1 MRFSPGLCAA
11 LTGRFFS
18 KAIAGRGKFPLVL
31 MLEPTHRCNLC
42 CAGCDRIRLY
52 EQGRSPDLTLEDC
65 LAAVSESGAPVVT
78 VTGGEPLLYG
88 ALKPLLAGLYRMRR
102 HVYLCTNGLLA
113 ASFIDATKPDPRLTL
128 SFHIDGMEATHDRIT
143 GRSGSFATSLEA
155 VKAGVRKGFRV
166 WTNTSVY
173 KESEAQEI
181 IALFSLLKNIGVD
194 GILVTP
200 AFGYES
206 VSESIFLSKEEAAGK
221 FRRMRRA
228 FRGLPMTGTPLYLDF
243 LEGKRQMA
251 CTPWGSPTRNPLGW
265 KSPCYLITDEYF
277 ATFSELMKKTDWDS
291 YGPGRDVRCAN
302 CMVHSGFEPT
312 AMREVFTRPRSML
325 RLMLWNM
332 LPS

>member
-18 KAIAGRGKFPLVL
+18 KAIAGRGNFPLVF

-88 ALKPLLAGLYRMRR
+88 HLKPLLAGLYRMRR

-143 GRSGSFATSLEA
+143 GRSGSFADELEA

-206 VSESIFLSKEEAAGK
+206 VSEVFSCRRKKRQENQADAQGLSRPAHD
-221 FRRMRRA
+221 RA
-228 FRGLPMTGTPLYLDF
+228 PPVPRFPG
-243 LEGKRQMA
+243 GKRQMA

-265 KSPCYLITDEYF
+265 KSPCYLSPTNTSPRF
-277 ATFSELMKKTDWDS
+277 PELMKKTDWDS

-302 CMVHSGFEPT
+302 CMVHSGSEPT

>member
-128 SFHIDGMEATHDRIT
+128 SFHIDGMEATT
-143 GRSGSFATSLEA
+143 
-155 VKAGVRKGFRV
+155 
-166 WTNTSVY
+166 
-173 KESEAQEI
+173 
-181 IALFSLLKNIGVD
+181 
-194 GILVTP
+194 
-200 AFGYES
+200 
-206 VSESIFLSKEEAAGK
+206 
-221 FRRMRRA
+221 
-228 FRGLPMTGTPLYLDF
+228 
-243 LEGKRQMA
+243 
-251 CTPWGSPTRNPLGW
+251 
-265 KSPCYLITDEYF
+265 
-277 ATFSELMKKTDWDS
+277 
-291 YGPGRDVRCAN
+291 
-302 CMVHSGFEPT
+302 T
-312 AMREVFTRPRSML
+312 A
-325 RLMLWNM
+325 
-332 LPS
+332 